1 MGNNL
6 LYGGNLLYVLNAF
19 VVTALLITWLRPAA
33 GWLGLLDR
41 PNARKLHEGA
51 IPACGGIAMFAS
63 ILVSNAGHGFAIGLP
78 LAAILALGA
87 IVITGF
93 VDDRSP
99 LPTLPRLV
107 VQAGAATVLVTLGLD
122 GPIHTGLAAL
132 PGYLG
137 LAVEVLAP
145 GVAVLLIVGT
155 INAVNMMDG
164 ADGLAGG
171 YLTFSFF
178 WLALIAEA
186 AGRPELALEA
196 LVIMSAVLG
205 FLIYNVRHR
214 WRSRA
219 AVFMGDAG
227 STLLGAAIAYL
238 ILRLASGSAGP
249 ALPTLLWLILIPATD
264 TVLLILRRLADG
276 RSPFQPDRRHLHHLL
291 QDSGLSVTQTTAL
304 LAAAS
309 ALYGG
314 IAYLTVLLRL
324 PESLTILGLLVAI
337 ALHAGFV
344 IGITRRLA
352 RRAAARAAAGA
363 TALGQAAALPL
374 SDGNKG
380 NA

>member
-1 MGNNL
+1 MGNYL
-6 LYGGNLLYVLNAF
+6 LYGLNAF
-19 VVTALLITWLRPAA
+19 VVTALLITWLRPASA
-33 GWLGLLDR
+33 WLGLLDR

-63 ILVSNAGHGFAIGLP
+63 IMVSNVGHGFAIGLP
-78 LAAILALGA
+78 LAAVIALVA

-99 LPTLPRLV
+99 LPSLPRFA
-107 VQAGAATVLVTLGLD
+107 VQGGAAIALVWLALD
-122 GPIHTGLAAL
+122 GPINIGLGTVSI
-132 PGYLG
+132 P
-137 LAVEVLAP
+137 LAEDLRILAP
-145 GVAVLLIVGT
+145 VIAVLMIVGT

-164 ADGLAGG
+164 VDGLAGG

-178 WLALIAEA
+178 WLALIAQE
-186 AGRPELALEA
+186 AGRPEIALEA

-205 FLIYNVRHR
+205 FLVYNLRHR

-238 ILRLASGSAGP
+238 ALRLASGPGS
-249 ALPTLLWLILIPATD
+249 LPLPVLLWLIVVPATD

-276 RSPFQPDRRHLHHLL
+276 HSPFRPDRRHLHHLL

-304 LAAAS
+304 LAAIS
-309 ALYGG
+309 AFYGG
-314 IAYLTVLLRL
+314 IAYLTALMHL
-324 PESLTILGLLVAI
+324 PEGLTVLGLLLAV
-337 ALHAGFV
+337 ALHTGLV
-344 IGITRRLA
+344 VGLTRRLA
-352 RRAAARAAAGA
+352 RKAAIKPAARA
-363 TALGQAAALPL
+363 TVVGQPASLPIA
-374 SDGNKG
+374 SGNKS